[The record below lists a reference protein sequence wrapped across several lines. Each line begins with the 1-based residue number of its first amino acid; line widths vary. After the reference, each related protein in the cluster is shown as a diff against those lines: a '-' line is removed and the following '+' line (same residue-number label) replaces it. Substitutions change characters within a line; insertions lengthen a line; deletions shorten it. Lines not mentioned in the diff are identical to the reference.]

1 MSQNGAHVRKKTGRK
16 KRKSAAGKI
25 LLIILALLLVI
36 LAVGYAVFH
45 SLYSQLNSKSSARA
59 TPTPQVQVTADPA
72 ATPGSGTPEPEETEE
87 PEVTEEPEETPRPL
101 TEEEQRALEENELR
115 ASLEKDAEEI
125 MYNENVYNIL
135 LIGADGTSDT
145 LERSDAMLLLS
156 INKATKEIWITSFMR
171 DTQVT
176 IPGWG
181 PGQHLNWATQFG
193 GEENGIQLLIDTLES
208 EKNFAIHIDNWAMV
222 NFIDFGE
229 VAGMLGPITVTVT
242 REEARSMN
250 HLIRQ
255 VCKMRDKYYGLSGE
269 NATPRSYFTLKDKP
283 HTYTI
288 TDGIQIL
295 AYCRE
300 RKTFVE
306 GHYGD
311 TGRSNKQREVL
322 MAMWENVKKMS
333 LKEQYDVAK
342 AVMSIVTTDISESK
356 CFSLLLMAPSLMDY
370 TIYQQQIPHVDA
382 MNKGLNANGLSTYF
396 PDLRVN
402 RNILRATIYGEEVS
416 QADLHSSYTGKTVV
430 LPNAK

>member
-1 MSQNGAHVRKKTGRK
+1 MSQNGTHVRKKSGK
-16 KRKSAAGKI
+16 KKSVLGK
-25 LLIILALLLVI
+25 LLVIFLALILVI

-45 SLYSQLNSKSSARA
+45 HLYGQLNSRTRP
-59 TPTPQVQVTADPA
+59 TPTPQVQTAADPA
-72 ATPGSGTPEPEETEE
+72 VTPDASTPEPYDPDE
-87 PEVTEEPEETPRPL
+87 PEETEEPEETPRPL
-101 TEEEQRALEENELR
+101 TEEEQRELEELELR

-125 MYNENVYNIL
+125 MHDENVYNLL
-135 LIGADGTSDT
+135 LIGADGTSST

-156 INKATKEIWITSFMR
+156 INKATKEIWVTSFMR

-181 PGQHLNWATQFG
+181 TGHLNWATSYG
-193 GEENGIQLLIDTLES
+193 GEEKGIQLLISTLES

-222 NFIDFGE
+222 NFLDFGE

-242 REEARSMN
+242 KDEAKAMN

-255 VCKMRDKYYGLSGE
+255 VCQMRDKYYGLSGE
-269 NATPRSYFTLKDKP
+269 DATPRSYFKKKKG
-283 HTYTI
+283 TYTI

-300 RKTFVE
+300 RKTQVE

-333 LKEQYDVAK
+333 LLEQYSVAEK
-342 AVMSIVTTDISESK
+342 AMSIVTTDITEK
-356 CFSLLLMAPSLMDY
+356 QCFSLLLMAPSLLEY
-370 TIYQQQIPHVDA
+370 KIYQQQIPHLDA
-382 MNKGLNANGLSTYF
+382 KISTRDANGLSIYYTDF
-396 PDLRVN
+396 RVC
-402 RNILRATIYGEEVS
+402 RNILRGTIYGEAITAAE
-416 QADLHSSYTGKTVV
+416 LHSSITGKTVN
-430 LPNAK
+430 LDALRN